1 MHVEINFTKNE
12 TICYK
17 NYKSLSY
24 NGKKDFVSHIIK
36 VDGQQEL
43 FIILLG
49 KAMKRMD
56 TLDSLLLQLEQYGE
70 EHDRNKNKGRK
81 ITECF
86 S

>member
-1 MHVEINFTKNE
+1 MNGIEINFTKNE

-43 FIILLG
+43 FHIAWKGDEKNGYVRFII
-49 KAMKRMD
+49 
-56 TLDSLLLQLEQYGE
+56 TS
-70 EHDRNKNKGRK
+70 
-81 ITECF
+81 T
-86 S
+86 

>member
-1 MHVEINFTKNE
+1 M
-12 TICYK
+12 
-17 NYKSLSY
+17 SY

-43 FIILLG
+43 FHHIAWKG
-49 KAMKRMD
+49 DERMD

-70 EHDRNKNKGRK
+70 EHDRNKNTGRK
-81 ITECF
+81 ITEYF